1 MTTKI
6 YDRENA
12 IAFLKGIVNEGDT
25 VYTVI
30 RGVSASGMSRSMD
43 LFVVR
48 NNQIL
53 RITSRVVDAIGG
65 SWDKKRCCLR
75 VSGCGMDMG
84 FAVVY
89 DLASVLFQD
98 GYKLRQEWL

>member
-1 MTTKI
+1 MTTKAEA
-6 YDRENA
+6 RANA
-12 IAFLKGIVNEGDT
+12 VLFLKGVINEGDT

-30 RGVSASGMSRSMD
+30 RGVSPSGMSRSMD

-48 NNQIL
+48 NNTVQ

-89 DLASVLFQD
+89 DLASVMFND